1 MRTEEMYMIEIA
13 KALAENHAAVM
24 IGAGFSKNAE
34 KIGVTDNT
42 FLNWN
47 QLSDLFYEKIYGDNE
62 FPGKDY
68 NNSLRLAQE
77 AEIMIGRPGIEEII
91 KQAVPDDYYAPS
103 DVYLKLMELPWKDV
117 FTTNYDTLLER
128 SADLVTNR
136 RYNIVVS
143 QEDLINS
150 GNAPRIVKLHGS
162 LPSHRPF
169 IITEEDYRTYP
180 VKFAAMVNTVQQSL
194 LENVFCMLGFSCEDP
209 NFTNWI
215 GWIHDHLGKS
225 SSQKIYMVTVLHVP
239 EAKQRLY
246 FERNIILVD
255 LETLWPDKDISER
268 LLCFFDYLKK
278 NVDNEERKMQWFDW
292 NMANNLQNNSAFSYK
307 TNILRRIRNK
317 YPGWIFIPWEL
328 KKKISHVMNKLDFL
342 FGIENISLKEKIEY
356 MYEHVKI
363 FDLGGRPLYSQMA
376 DIFYSILSNC
386 EWDKLE
392 LSVKEIEELHAKEQT
407 IYLHIMRTFREL
419 SDWERFEICHNNI
432 NMEFLSYEEKQF
444 FYAEECRA
452 DLFRFHAQSLSEH
465 LEKWRLS
472 KGDVYWPLIKGN
484 LLALTGEMSKA
495 EELLADNLVR
505 VRKQL
510 TKNGKTPFLV
520 SIEECNIL
528 LTNFIRQNDH
538 YRDLEKYKDDNTF
551 WRNTN
556 EKYYLSMK
564 AERIIR
570 KEREEKCNF
579 NLSKSYTIHMGNDN
593 TDIYLA
599 MEYWRF
605 YEQTGYSFRIGN
617 VVSKEGL
624 EGSIKRLYKYYPYW
638 SLIQILNAQEEKC
651 VDYLLGRSGLA
662 SQTMEQVDKNA
673 REYLEL
679 FRIVIQQVKAE
690 NSYWPKS
697 IYEQASGILP
707 EILSRFCYKCSVNVL
722 DEMINLLLELC
733 LSGRY
738 LNFKNLDVF
747 IKGVI
752 EGYTLEEQENRIEK
766 ILQFPIE
773 SNRLVKYIDP
783 VSYVKPPV
791 KLYKLRSKVYN
802 RVMLQIRQELES
814 VNSRLWDDGLSRFIN
829 LKQIVYLEKA
839 DEDFLYQIL
848 ERKKNLRN
856 EYILYVFKGQKD
868 KEKLQNIVESTF
880 KKMIYDAERPG
891 FSSGDTNYTE
901 LIWVLKDIHF
911 CEYNIL
917 EWFQVMINLVNATIS
932 WIDQTNVALER
943 IRQSCIIAQ
952 GILISLYGDGK
963 TNLTEEEQEVVAE
976 YRKAVNQVWGNVI
989 VFDIVSRAI
998 LKLGE
1003 QIEEDFESY
1012 FWICS
1017 EQNIDFLTNFIYILI
1032 QYEISTKDNES
1043 LYLCL
1048 QQISE
1053 ILTYR
1058 LMNADLK
1065 DANVLLK
1072 SLLSFAKYECI
1083 SEKNINLLGL
1093 KLEILLHE
1101 TQFEEQDGEEESK
1114 DKLFC
1119 RIESCQLAA
1128 ELYKREFKMPA
1139 ILEWKLISESKDEFI
1154 EIRRIDFEK
1163 RLDD

>member
-47 QLSDLFYEKIYGDNE
+47 QLSDLFYKKIYGDNE

-68 NNSLRLAQE
+68 NNSLRLVQE

-495 EELLADNLVR
+495 EELLADNLIR

-528 LTNFIRQNDH
+528 LINFIRQNVH

-579 NLSKSYTIHMGNDN
+579 NLSKSYTIYTGSDN

-662 SQTMEQVDKNA
+662 SQTMEQVDKDA
-673 REYLEL
+673 EEYLEL
-679 FRIVIQQVKAE
+679 FKIVIQQVKAE

-707 EILSRFCYKCSVNVL
+707 EILSRFCYKCSVNIL
-722 DEMINLLLELC
+722 DEMLDLLLGLC

-747 IKGVI
+747 IKGVV

-791 KLYKLRSKVYN
+791 NLYKLSSKVYN

-814 VNSRLWDDGLSRFIN
+814 VNSRLWDDGLSRFIY
-829 LKQIVYLEKA
+829 LKQTVYLEKA

-848 ERKKNLRN
+848 ECKKNLRN
-856 EYILYVFKGQKD
+856 EYILYVLKGQKD
-868 KEKLQNIVESTF
+868 KEKLQNIVESTL

-891 FSSGDTNYTE
+891 FSSGDTNYSE
-901 LIWVLKDIHF
+901 LIWVMKDIHF

-917 EWFQVMINLVNATIS
+917 EWFQVMIKLVNATIS

-943 IRQSCIIAQ
+943 TRQSCIIAQ
-952 GILISLYGDGK
+952 GILISLYRDGK
-963 TNLTEEEQEVVAE
+963 INLTEEEQGVVAE
-976 YRKAVNQVWGNVI
+976 YRKAVNQIWGNVI
-989 VFDIVSRAI
+989 VFDIVSKAI

-1003 QIEEDFESY
+1003 QTEEDFECY
-1012 FWICS
+1012 FWICN
-1017 EQNIDFLTNFIYILI
+1017 EQDIDFLTNFVYILI
-1032 QYEISTKDNES
+1032 QYEISTKENET
-1043 LYLCL
+1043 LHICL

-1058 LMNADLK
+1058 LMNANLK

-1072 SLLSFAKYECI
+1072 SLLAFAKYECI

-1128 ELYKREFKMPA
+1128 ELYKREFKMSA
-1139 ILEWKLISESKDEFI
+1139 VLEWKLISESKDEFI

-1163 RLDD
+1163 SLDE

>member
-1 MRTEEMYMIEIA
+1 MRTEERYMIEIA

-42 FLNWN
+42 FLSWN
-47 QLSDLFYEKIYGDNE
+47 QLSDLFYEKIYGASE

-103 DVYLKLMELPWKDV
+103 DIYLKLMELPWKDV

-136 RYNIVVS
+136 RYDIVVS

-180 VKFAAMVNTVQQSL
+180 EKFAAMVNTVQQSL
-194 LENVFCMLGFSCEDP
+194 LENIFCMLGFSCEDP

-278 NVDNEERKMQWFDW
+278 NVDNEERKRQWFDW
-292 NMANNLQNNSAFSYK
+292 SMANSLKNNSNFSYK
-307 TNILRRIRNK
+307 TDILRKIRHK

-328 KKKISHVMNKLDFL
+328 KKKINNVMNKLDFL
-342 FGIENISLKEKIEY
+342 FGLEKISLKEKIEY

-363 FDLGGRPLYSQMA
+363 FDLGGRPLYTHTVET
-376 DIFYSILSNC
+376 FYNILLTC
-386 EWDKLE
+386 EWNKLE
-392 LSVKEIEELHAKEQT
+392 MSVKEIEELHTKEQT
-407 IYLHIMRTFREL
+407 IYLHIMRALREL
-419 SDWERFEICHNNI
+419 SDWERFEICRNNI
-432 NMEFLSYEEKQF
+432 NIEFLSYEEKQF
-444 FYAEECRA
+444 FYAEECRT
-452 DLFRFHAQSLSEH
+452 DLFRFHAQSLSKN

-484 LLALTGEMSKA
+484 LLALIGEMSKA
-495 EELLADNLVR
+495 EELLADNLIR
-505 VRKQL
+505 VRRQL

-528 LTNFIRQNDH
+528 LINFIRQNNYDK
-538 YRDLEKYKDDNTF
+538 DLETYKEDNIF

-556 EKYYLSMK
+556 EKYCLSMR
-564 AERIIR
+564 AERIVR

-579 NLSKSYTIHMGNDN
+579 NLSKTYTIHMGNDN

-605 YEQTGYSFRIGN
+605 YEQTGYSFKIGN

-662 SQTMEQVDKNA
+662 SQTMEQVDKDA
-673 REYLEL
+673 REYLGL
-679 FRIVIQQVKAE
+679 FRIVCQQVKVE

-707 EILSRFCYKCSVNVL
+707 EILSRFCYKCSVNIL
-722 DEMINLLLELC
+722 DEMIDLLLELC
-733 LSGRY
+733 LSGKY

-747 IKGVI
+747 IKGVV

-791 KLYKLRSKVYN
+791 NLYKLSSKVYN
-802 RVMLQIRQELES
+802 RVILQIRQELES
-814 VNSRLWDDGLSRFIN
+814 VNPRLCDDGLSRFIN
-829 LKQIVYLEKA
+829 LKQIVRLEKT

-848 ERKKNLRN
+848 ESKKNLRN
-856 EYILYVFKGQKD
+856 EYILYALEGQKD
-868 KEKLQNIVESTF
+868 KKKLQSIVEGTL

-891 FSSGDTNYTE
+891 FSSADTNYTE
-901 LIWVLKDIHF
+901 LIWVMRDIHF
-911 CEYNIL
+911 CEYDIL
-917 EWFQVMINLVNATIS
+917 EWFQVMTKLVNATVS

-952 GILISLYGDGK
+952 GILISLYRDDK
-963 TNLTEEEQEVVAE
+963 TNLTEKEQEVVAE
-976 YRKAVNQVWGNVI
+976 YRKAVTQIWGNVI
-989 VFDIVSRAI
+989 VFDIVGKAI
-998 LKLGE
+998 FSLGE
-1003 QIEEDFESY
+1003 QTEDFESY
-1012 FWICS
+1012 FWICN
-1017 EQNIDFLTNFIYILI
+1017 EQDIDFLTNFVYILI
-1032 QYEISTKDNES
+1032 QYEISTKENGI
-1043 LYLCL
+1043 LNLCL
-1048 QQISE
+1048 QRISE
-1053 ILTYR
+1053 ILIYR

-1065 DANVLLK
+1065 DAN
-1072 SLLSFAKYECI
+1072 SLLMSLLAFAKYECI
-1083 SEKNINLLGL
+1083 SEKNMNLLGM
-1093 KLEILLHE
+1093 KLEILLQE
-1101 TQFEEQDGEEESK
+1101 TQFEEQDGEEESR

-1119 RIESCQLAA
+1119 RIGSCTLAS
-1128 ELYKREFKMPA
+1128 ELYKKGFKMQA
-1139 ILEWKLISESKDEFI
+1139 VLGWKLISESKDEFI

-1163 RLDD
+1163 RLDE